1 MLTIRRTL
9 LAVVASVVTAFAAT
23 APAAAQGMDTG
34 PSLLGVWVWILVAGV
49 AIFIIGTS
57 LGVSRR

>member
-9 LAVVASVVTAFAAT
+9 LAVVASVVSAFAA
-23 APAAAQGMDTG
+23 ASPAAAQGMDTG